1 MCFWL
6 VIFLKG
12 MIVYAGAAREG
23 TCSTCKEARAI
34 FFALNKA
41 TSDPHFDRLKGKDDW
56 ILRDEWQIFFI

>member
-12 MIVYAGAAREG
+12 VIVYAGAAREG

-41 TSDPHFDRLKGKDDW
+41 TEFHLDP
-56 ILRDEWQIFFI
+56 ILILTD